1 MERHER
7 KAMDAARDTLPD
19 GFVIIFGG
27 RVRPDDIVFCWTS
40 GEWFRSDSPEW
51 LQLTPS
57 DVRDC
62 VAVARRPGLDG
73 FENAARR
80 TYRLATPRKAIPTAV
95 DVSDLP
101 ASPLLDGVKTTPK
114 KALQDPQGLLF

>member
-80 TYRLATPRKAIPTAV
+80 TYRLGPVERIRLDRTPP
-95 DVSDLP
+95 P
-101 ASPLLDGVKTTPK
+101 APTPK
-114 KALQDPQGLLF
+114 QALQDPQRLLF